1 VATIGG
7 MIEVLAAVLTYVA
20 LGAAVWSAVL
30 VVANRPIELRE
41 WHGLWLYGL
50 VILLELGLLGQLVA
64 GIVKLSTDDRTI
76 ETATF
81 VGYLVTTV
89 LVPPLAGFWAL
100 LERTRWGPVV
110 MVVGCLTIPVLILRL
125 TDVWHG

>member
-1 VATIGG
+1 VF
-7 MIEVLAAVLTYVA
+7 AAVLTYVA
-20 LGAAVWSAVL
+20 LAAAVWSAVL
-30 VVANRPIELRE
+30 VVANKPIELRE

-50 VILLELGLLGQLVA
+50 VILLELGLLAQLVT

-89 LVPPLAGFWAL
+89 LVPPIAGFWAL

-110 MVVGCLTIPVLILRL
+110 MVVGCLTIPVLIIRL
-125 TDVWHG
+125 GQLWDGHA